1 MLLLKVFWT
10 ETAVAQRNSIF
21 EYWNKRNGS
30 NAYSS
35 KLRLTINNN
44 IKLLKK
50 YPELGIKTDFG
61 DHRSLTSGHFSL
73 LYKFDTTR
81 IIITAYWDNRQDP
94 EKLLAL
100 LMAENP

>member
-30 NAYSS
+30 NTYSA
-35 KLRLTINNN
+35 KLRLIINNN
-44 IKLLKK
+44 IELLRK
-50 YPELGIKTDFG
+50 YPELGIKTDFEE
-61 DHRSLTSGHFSL
+61 HRSLVLGHFSL
-73 LYKFDTTR
+73 FYKFDTER

-100 LMAENP
+100 LK

>member
-44 IKLLKK
+44 VELLKK
-50 YPELGIKTDFG
+50 YPALGVKTDFG
-61 DHRSLTSGHFSL
+61 NHRSLALTHFSL
-73 LYKFDTTR
+73 YYKFDTER
-81 IIITAYWDNRQDP
+81 IIITAFWDNRQDP

-100 LMAENP
+100 LRNEK